1 MTRLSLQDITCL
13 VLGDFY
19 RSKLTVGKGEDFQVE
34 ERPHG
39 PVFAALAS
47 EFFTTEPTG
56 KPVSLTFLCN
66 RQVYN
71 FKTTYNLKKQS
82 VG

>member
-1 MTRLSLQDITCL
+1 M
-13 VLGDFY
+13 
-19 RSKLTVGKGEDFQVE
+19 GKGEDFQVE